1 MKPETIK
8 AIIETRTKVGNLG
21 KAAFNPH
28 GRYKYVSIDTYYEKV
43 AAAAAANGLAWV
55 ATERSFE
62 LLPDIFKAPTVRITY
77 SVTLMHSSG
86 EVIPD
91 FSVVTIVHPV
101 QGAQT
106 VGSAMSYLDKVFM
119 RQLFSVATGE
129 AGADAD
135 ETDPADVMLR
145 PSKPSP
151 APKEVAAPEVDAPE
165 KFPMEAGLKQS
176 EDVFVKDPALAR
188 TEEELVAFWQENI
201 KAIDLLK
208 TSAPD
213 RYKRVLAS
221 FTERRA
227 QLKKLTE
234 RNAQTEK
241 ENV

>member
-1 MKPETIK
+1 VKPETIK

-55 ATERSFE
+55 ANEIKFD
-62 LLPDIFKAPTVRITY
+62 LLPDVGKTGIIRATY
-77 SVTLMHSSG
+77 AVTLMHSSG
-86 EVIPD
+86 DYLPN
-91 FSVVTIVHPV
+91 FSIITIVHPI

-135 ETDPADVMLR
+135 ETNPEDLMLGEKA
-145 PSKPSP
+145 PKETP
-151 APKEVAAPEVDAPE
+151 APKGPGEED
-165 KFPMEAGLKQS
+165 LKQL
-176 EDVFVKDPALAR
+176 EDVFVTFVPTAE
-188 TEEELVAFWQENI
+188 TENDLKQFWSDNI
-201 KAIDLLK
+201 KGLDLLK
-208 TSAPD
+208 IHAPEKH
-213 RYKRVLAS
+213 KRIIAAFS
-221 FTERRA
+221 ERKA
-227 QLKKLTE
+227 QIK
-234 RNAQTEK
+234 K

>member
-1 MKPETIK
+1 VKPETIK

-55 ATERSFE
+55 ANETKFD
-62 LLPDIFKAPTVRITY
+62 LLPDVGKTGIIRATY
-77 SVTLMHSSG
+77 AVTLMHSSG
-86 EVIPD
+86 DYLPN
-91 FSVVTIVHPV
+91 FSSITIVHPI

-135 ETDPADVMLR
+135 ETDPADVMLGEKT
-145 PSKPSP
+145 PKEAP
-151 APKEVAAPEVDAPE
+151 APKGPGEED
-165 KFPMEAGLKQS
+165 LKQL
-176 EDVFVKDPALAR
+176 EDVFVTFVPTAE
-188 TEEELVAFWQENI
+188 TENDLKQFWSDNI
-201 KAIDLLK
+201 KGLDLLK
-208 TSAPD
+208 IHAPEKH
-213 RYKRVLAS
+213 KRIIAAFS
-221 FTERRA
+221 ERKA
-227 QLKKLTE
+227 QIK
-234 RNAQTEK
+234 K

>member
-1 MKPETIK
+1 VKPETIN

-55 ATERSFE
+55 ANETKFD
-62 LLPDIFKAPTVRITY
+62 LLPDVGKTGIIRATY
-77 SVTLMHSSG
+77 AVTLMHSSG
-86 EVIPD
+86 DYLPN
-91 FSVVTIVHPV
+91 FSSITIVHPI

-135 ETDPADVMLR
+135 ETNPEDLMLGEKA
-145 PSKPSP
+145 PKETP
-151 APKEVAAPEVDAPE
+151 APKGPAEED
-165 KFPMEAGLKQS
+165 LKQL
-176 EDVFVKDPALAR
+176 EDVFVTFVPTAE
-188 TEEELVAFWQENI
+188 TENELKQFWSDNI
-201 KAIDLLK
+201 KGLDLLK
-208 TSAPD
+208 IHAPEKH
-213 RYKRVLAS
+213 KRIIAAFS
-221 FTERRA
+221 ERKA
-227 QLKKLTE
+227 QIK
-234 RNAQTEK
+234 K

>member
-55 ATERSFE
+55 ANETKFD
-62 LLPDIFKAPTVRITY
+62 LLPDVGKTGIIRATY
-77 SVTLMHSSG
+77 AVTLMHSSG
-86 EVIPD
+86 DYLPN
-91 FSVVTIVHPV
+91 FSTITIVHPI

-135 ETDPADVMLR
+135 ETNPEDLMLGEKA
-145 PSKPSP
+145 PKETP
-151 APKEVAAPEVDAPE
+151 APKGPGEEDLKQLEDVFITFVPTAETENDLKQFWSDNIKGLDLLKVHAPE
-165 KFPMEAGLKQS
+165 KHKRIIAAFS
-176 EDVFVKDPALAR
+176 ERKA
-188 TEEELVAFWQENI
+188 QI
-201 KAIDLLK
+201 K
-208 TSAPD
+208 
-213 RYKRVLAS
+213 
-221 FTERRA
+221 
-227 QLKKLTE
+227 
-234 RNAQTEK
+234 K

>member
-55 ATERSFE
+55 ANEIKFD
-62 LLPDIFKAPTVRITY
+62 LLPDVGKTGIIRATY
-77 SVTLMHSSG
+77 SMTLMHTSG
-86 EVIPD
+86 D
-91 FSVVTIVHPV
+91 CLQHFSTITIVHPI

-106 VGSAMSYLDKVFM
+106 VGSAMSYVDKVFM

-135 ETDPADVMLR
+135 ETNPEDLMLGEKAPR
-145 PSKPSP
+145 ENPVLKEVI
-151 APKEVAAPEVDAPE
+151 APKGPGEED
-165 KFPMEAGLKQS
+165 LKQL
-176 EDVFVKDPALAR
+176 EDVFVTFVPTAE
-188 TEEELVAFWQENI
+188 TENDLKQFWSDNI
-201 KAIDLLK
+201 KGLDLLK
-208 TSAPD
+208 IHAPEKH
-213 RYKRVLAS
+213 KRIIAAFS
-221 FTERRA
+221 ERKA
-227 QLKKLTE
+227 QIK
-234 RNAQTEK
+234 K

>member
-55 ATERSFE
+55 ANETKFD
-62 LLPDIFKAPTVRITY
+62 LLPDVGKTGIIRATY
-77 SVTLMHSSG
+77 AVTLMHSSG
-86 EVIPD
+86 DYLPN
-91 FSVVTIVHPV
+91 FSTITIVHPI

-135 ETDPADVMLR
+135 ETN
-145 PSKPSP
+145 
-151 APKEVAAPEVDAPE
+151 PE
-165 KFPMEAGLKQS
+165 
-176 EDVFVKDPALAR
+176 
-188 TEEELVAFWQENI
+188 T
-201 KAIDLLK
+201 
-208 TSAPD
+208 
-213 RYKRVLAS
+213 
-221 FTERRA
+221 
-227 QLKKLTE
+227 
-234 RNAQTEK
+234 
-241 ENV
+241 

>member
-55 ATERSFE
+55 ANETKFD
-62 LLPDIFKAPTVRITY
+62 LLPDVGKTGIIRATY
-77 SVTLMHSSG
+77 AVTLMHSSG
-86 EVIPD
+86 DYLPN
-91 FSVVTIVHPV
+91 FSSITIVHPI

-135 ETDPADVMLR
+135 ETNPEDLMLGEKA
-145 PSKPSP
+145 PKETP
-151 APKEVAAPEVDAPE
+151 APKGPGEED
-165 KFPMEAGLKQS
+165 LKQL
-176 EDVFVKDPALAR
+176 EDVFVTFVPTAE
-188 TEEELVAFWQENI
+188 TENDLKQFWSDNI
-201 KAIDLLK
+201 KGLDLLK
-208 TSAPD
+208 IHAPEKH
-213 RYKRVLAS
+213 KRIIAAFS
-221 FTERRA
+221 ERKA
-227 QLKKLTE
+227 QIK
-234 RNAQTEK
+234 K
-241 ENV
+241 ENA

>member
-1 MKPETIK
+1 VKPETIK

-43 AAAAAANGLAWV
+43 SAVAAANGLAWV

-86 EVIPD
+86 EAIPD

-135 ETDPADVMLR
+135 ETDPADVMLGEKT
-145 PSKPSP
+145 PKEAP
-151 APKEVAAPEVDAPE
+151 APKGPAEED
-165 KFPMEAGLKQS
+165 LKQL
-176 EDVFVKDPALAR
+176 EDVFVTFVPTAE
-188 TEEELVAFWQENI
+188 TENDLKQFWSDNI
-201 KAIDLLK
+201 KGLDLLK
-208 TSAPD
+208 IHAPEKH
-213 RYKRVLAS
+213 KRIIAAFS
-221 FTERRA
+221 ERKA
-227 QLKKLTE
+227 QIK
-234 RNAQTEK
+234 K

>member
-55 ATERSFE
+55 ANETKFD
-62 LLPDIFKAPTVRITY
+62 LLPDVGKTGIIRATY
-77 SVTLMHSSG
+77 AVTLMHSSG
-86 EVIPD
+86 DYLPN
-91 FSVVTIVHPV
+91 FSSITIVHPI

-135 ETDPADVMLR
+135 ETNPEDLMLGEKA
-145 PSKPSP
+145 PKEAP
-151 APKEVAAPEVDAPE
+151 APKGPAEED
-165 KFPMEAGLKQS
+165 LKQL
-176 EDVFVKDPALAR
+176 EDVFVTFVPTAE
-188 TEEELVAFWQENI
+188 TENDLKQFWSDNI
-201 KAIDLLK
+201 KGLDLLK
-208 TSAPD
+208 IHAPEKH
-213 RYKRVLAS
+213 KRIIAAFS
-221 FTERRA
+221 ERKA
-227 QLKKLTE
+227 QIK
-234 RNAQTEK
+234 K
-241 ENV
+241 ENA

>member
-55 ATERSFE
+55 ANEIKFD
-62 LLPDIFKAPTVRITY
+62 LLPDVGKTGIIRATY
-77 SVTLMHSSG
+77 AVTLMHSSG
-86 EVIPD
+86 DYLPN
-91 FSVVTIVHPV
+91 FSSITIVHPI

-135 ETDPADVMLR
+135 ETNPEDLMLGEKA
-145 PSKPSP
+145 PKETP
-151 APKEVAAPEVDAPE
+151 APKGPGEED
-165 KFPMEAGLKQS
+165 LKQL
-176 EDVFVKDPALAR
+176 EDVFVTFVPTAE
-188 TEEELVAFWQENI
+188 TENDLKQFWSDNI
-201 KAIDLLK
+201 KGLDLLK
-208 TSAPD
+208 IHAPEKH
-213 RYKRVLAS
+213 KRIIAAFS
-221 FTERRA
+221 ERKA
-227 QLKKLTE
+227 QIK
-234 RNAQTEK
+234 K

>member
-55 ATERSFE
+55 ANETKFD
-62 LLPDIFKAPTVRITY
+62 LLPDVGKTGIIRATY
-77 SVTLMHSSG
+77 AVTLMHSSG
-86 EVIPD
+86 DYLPN
-91 FSVVTIVHPV
+91 FSSITIVHPI

-135 ETDPADVMLR
+135 ETDPADVMLGEKT
-145 PSKPSP
+145 PKEAP
-151 APKEVAAPEVDAPE
+151 APKGPGEED
-165 KFPMEAGLKQS
+165 LKQL
-176 EDVFVKDPALAR
+176 EDVFVTFVPTAE
-188 TEEELVAFWQENI
+188 TENDLKQFWSDNI
-201 KAIDLLK
+201 KGLDLLK
-208 TSAPD
+208 IHAPEKH
-213 RYKRVLAS
+213 KRIIAAFS
-221 FTERRA
+221 ERKA
-227 QLKKLTE
+227 QIK
-234 RNAQTEK
+234 K

>member
-8 AIIETRTKVGNLG
+8 AIIETRTKIGNLG

-43 AAAAAANGLAWV
+43 SAAAAANGLAWV

-77 SVTLMHSSG
+77 SVTLMHSGG

-135 ETDPADVMLR
+135 ETNPEDLMLGEKA
-145 PSKPSP
+145 PKETP
-151 APKEVAAPEVDAPE
+151 APKGPGEED
-165 KFPMEAGLKQS
+165 LKQL
-176 EDVFVKDPALAR
+176 EDVFVTFVPTAE
-188 TEEELVAFWQENI
+188 TENDLKQFWSDNI
-201 KAIDLLK
+201 KGLDLLK
-208 TSAPD
+208 IHAPEKH
-213 RYKRVLAS
+213 KRIIAAFS
-221 FTERRA
+221 ERKA
-227 QLKKLTE
+227 QIK
-234 RNAQTEK
+234 K

>member
-55 ATERSFE
+55 ANETKFD
-62 LLPDIFKAPTVRITY
+62 LLPDVGKTGIIRATY
-77 SVTLMHSSG
+77 AVTLMHSSG
-86 EVIPD
+86 DYLPN
-91 FSVVTIVHPV
+91 FSSITIVHPI

-135 ETDPADVMLR
+135 ETNPEDLMLGE
-145 PSKPSP
+145 K
-151 APKEVAAPEVDAPE
+151 APKETSAPKGPGEED
-165 KFPMEAGLKQS
+165 LKQL
-176 EDVFVKDPALAR
+176 EDVFVTFVPTAE
-188 TEEELVAFWQENI
+188 TENDLKQFWSDNI
-201 KAIDLLK
+201 KGLDLLK
-208 TSAPD
+208 VHAPEKH
-213 RYKRVLAS
+213 KRIIAAFS
-221 FTERRA
+221 ERKA
-227 QLKKLTE
+227 QIK
-234 RNAQTEK
+234 K

>member
-1 MKPETIK
+1 VKPETIK

-55 ATERSFE
+55 ANETKFD
-62 LLPDIFKAPTVRITY
+62 LLPDVGKTGIIRATY
-77 SVTLMHSSG
+77 AVTLMHSSG
-86 EVIPD
+86 DYLPN
-91 FSVVTIVHPV
+91 FSTITIVHPI

-135 ETDPADVMLR
+135 ETNPEDLMLGEKA
-145 PSKPSP
+145 PKETP
-151 APKEVAAPEVDAPE
+151 APKGPGEEDLKQLEDVFITFVPTAETENDLKQFWSDNIKGLDLLKVHAPE
-165 KFPMEAGLKQS
+165 KHKRIIAAFS
-176 EDVFVKDPALAR
+176 ERKA
-188 TEEELVAFWQENI
+188 QI
-201 KAIDLLK
+201 K
-208 TSAPD
+208 
-213 RYKRVLAS
+213 
-221 FTERRA
+221 
-227 QLKKLTE
+227 
-234 RNAQTEK
+234 K

>member
-55 ATERSFE
+55 ANETKFD
-62 LLPDIFKAPTVRITY
+62 LLPDVGKTGIIRATY
-77 SVTLMHSSG
+77 AVTLMHSSG
-86 EVIPD
+86 DYLPN
-91 FSVVTIVHPV
+91 FSSITIVHPI

-135 ETDPADVMLR
+135 ETNPEDLMLGEKA
-145 PSKPSP
+145 PKETP
-151 APKEVAAPEVDAPE
+151 APKGPGEED
-165 KFPMEAGLKQS
+165 LKQL
-176 EDVFVKDPALAR
+176 EDVFVTFVPTAE
-188 TEEELVAFWQENI
+188 TENDLKQFWSDNI
-201 KAIDLLK
+201 KGLDLLK
-208 TSAPD
+208 IHAPEKH
-213 RYKRVLAS
+213 KRIIAAFS
-221 FTERRA
+221 ERKA
-227 QLKKLTE
+227 QIK
-234 RNAQTEK
+234 K